1 MGIGWMNAAELSQAI
16 PPAYTEHI
24 GDMLMAHLRERAA

>member
-1 MGIGWMNAAELSQAI
+1 MGIDWMTGDELSQAV
-16 PPAYTEHI
+16 PPAYTNLV